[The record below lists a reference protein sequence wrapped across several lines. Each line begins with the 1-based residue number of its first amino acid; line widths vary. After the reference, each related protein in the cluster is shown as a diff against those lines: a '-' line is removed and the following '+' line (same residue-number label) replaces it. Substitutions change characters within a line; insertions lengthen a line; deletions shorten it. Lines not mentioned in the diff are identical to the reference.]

1 MAKVGYRR
9 VSTLDQNLDRQE
21 LEGCDKVF
29 EEKVSGSSRD
39 RQALTDMLAWVR
51 EGDEVIVWSID
62 RLARDLRD
70 LEAIIS
76 ELNEKGVSMSFVAE
90 RLSFSAD
97 KDDPISRLQ
106 LQLMG
111 AFAQFERSIILKR
124 QREGIEKA
132 KARGVYKGRKPKID
146 YHQVAEMRK
155 KGYGAHTIATTLG
168 ISRASVYRV
177 ASSAV
182 SRMGE
187 ACASYKAGCENSKG

>member
-51 EGDEVIVWSID
+51 EGDEVVVWSID

-76 ELNEKGVSMSFVAE
+76 ELNAKGVSISFIAE
-90 RLSFSAD
+90 RLAVTAS
-97 KDDPISRLQ
+97 KDDPFSRLQ

-132 KARGVYKGRKPKID
+132 KARGVYKGRKAQID
-146 YHQVAEMRK
+146 SKRVAELRNQ
-155 KGYGAHTIATTLG
+155 GYSAVAIAKELA
-168 ISRASVYRV
+168 ISRASVYRL
-177 ASSAV
+177 API
-182 SRMGE
+182 
-187 ACASYKAGCENSKG
+187 

>member
-9 VSTLDQNLDRQE
+9 VSTADQNLDRQQ
-21 LEGCDKVF
+21 LDGCDRVF

-39 RQALTDMLAWVR
+39 RQALADMLAWVR
-51 EGDEVIVWSID
+51 DGDEVIVWSID

-76 ELNEKGVSMSFVAE
+76 ELNAKGVSISFVSE
-90 RLSFSAD
+90 KLSFTAS
-97 KDDPISRLQ
+97 KDDPFSRLQ

-132 KARGVYKGRKPKID
+132 KARGVYKGRKRSVD
-146 YHQVAEMRK
+146 ADRVAELRNQ
-155 KGYGAHTIATTLG
+155 GYGATKIAEKLH
-168 ISRASVYRV
+168 ISRASVYRML
-177 ASSAV
+177 A
-182 SRMGE
+182 
-187 ACASYKAGCENSKG
+187 